1 MRKIVIRL
9 SPIAKIAAT
18 VAMVGCALALYGK
31 MQGVD
36 WANGVGTAL
45 LFGGAIVYLIER
57 FRSLR
62 SKRN

>member
-9 SPIAKIAAT
+9 SPIAKIAVT

-45 LFGGAIVYLIER
+45 LHLGKLAGLDLE
-57 FRSLR
+57 
-62 SKRN
+62 